1 MIEYLYDAIRAT
13 AGEKIELS
21 AIIENA
27 EGEPITGMCHVML
40 FDKDNTELLATY
52 DGTFIEELGLWNFT
66 IPGEATK
73 GRLGRHWY
81 RICTPEASLCFRQP
95 IYFCV

>member
-21 AIIENA
+21 AIIETA
-27 EGEPITGMCHVML
+27 EGEPITEMCHVML
-40 FDKDNTELLATY
+40 FDKDNTELLTTCN
-52 DGTFIEELGLWNFT
+52 GTFITELGLWHFV
-66 IPGEATK
+66 IPGEVTK
-73 GRLGRHWY
+73 DLRGRYWY